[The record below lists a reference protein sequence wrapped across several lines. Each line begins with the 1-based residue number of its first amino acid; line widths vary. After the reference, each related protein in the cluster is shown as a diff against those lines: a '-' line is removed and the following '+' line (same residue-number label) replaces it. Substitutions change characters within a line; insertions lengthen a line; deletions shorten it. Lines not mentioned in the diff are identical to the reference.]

1 MVSDRS
7 LSFQGWQGGDDLLIL
22 FYHCTVGLGVGG
34 GLDLRSGTG
43 FRNFYCDFSVISVT
57 FSIVI

>member
-7 LSFQGWQGGDDLLIL
+7 LSFQGWQGGDNLLIL

-34 GLDLRSGTG
+34 GGVWTFDPVLGSEISIATFLL
-43 FRNFYCDFSVISVT
+43 FLLPSVL
-57 FSIVI
+57 